1 MLNDDFKQCKDK
13 SQTNLKNY
21 FTEDNM
27 TYYSCEDYR
36 YKNNIKCFSILPLQN
51 ITLTFIQ
58 AQMKDNILIIFM
70 LTHSPL
76 PKDFT
81 LKTLINV
88 YTSGRLRNLQN
99 SEKEVILTIDND
111 SNGSKNQIVCF
122 KSNEEIKNENGN
134 DEKINI
140 QIKDINFD
148 NENTITN
155 VVTENNNCQLNFDKN
170 SELIDTGKVESLIN
184 ENKVTDFSKNL
195 NDNNANYEVIN
206 LNVNDIDVEK
216 NVIYINNSKC
226 NKSRVIPLSSV
237 IKNLYNAYLI
247 DREYSDIGLL
257 NNTALLIKS
266 DDKRITSDTIK
277 SLFRRLK
284 KQSGIERIHP
294 HLLRHTFATSYLIQG
309 GNLEQ
314 LRIILGHS
322 DYNVTRHYLHLAAS
336 NKLLNYD
343 YYKLDENI
351 IH

>member
-1 MLNDDFKQCKDK
+1 MNNLTELYEKFINEKK
-13 SQTNLKNY
+13 SYCEEKTI
-21 FTEDNM
+21 
-27 TYYSCEDYR
+27 TYYEENLTKFIEYVAHQELTRDVYINYIYELR
-36 YKNNIKCFSILPLQN
+36 KKNIKNTSIRTYCRAVKAFSHWLLDNDYIEKDITYNVKLPREDKDMVIPLSEDEVIKLDNVILIPVFSDSILYLRN
-51 ITLTFIQ
+51 
-58 AQMKDNILIIFM
+58 ALIIHLM
-70 LTHSPL
+70 L
-76 PKDFT
+76 DA
-81 LKTLINV
+81 
-88 YTSGRLRNLQN
+88 GLR
-99 SEKEVILTIDND
+99 
-111 SNGSKNQIVCF
+111 
-122 KSNEEIKNENGN
+122 KS
-134 DEKINI
+134 
-140 QIKDINFD
+140 
-148 NENTITN
+148 
-155 VVTENNNCQLNFDKN
+155 
-170 SELIDTGKVESLIN
+170 
-184 ENKVTDFSKNL
+184 
-195 NDNNANYEVIN
+195 EVIN

>member
-1 MLNDDFKQCKDK
+1 MNELNELYNKFINEKK
-13 SQTNLKNY
+13 SYCEEKTI
-21 FTEDNM
+21 
-27 TYYSCEDYR
+27 TYYEENLTKFIEYVSDQELTRDIYINYIYDLRKRGIKNTSIRTYCRAIKAFSNWLYENEYISKDITLRVKLPRED
-36 YKNNIKCFSILPLQN
+36 KDIVIPLSEDEVIKLDNVILIPVFSDSILYLRN
-51 ITLTFIQ
+51 
-58 AQMKDNILIIFM
+58 ALIIHLM
-70 LTHSPL
+70 L
-76 PKDFT
+76 DA
-81 LKTLINV
+81 
-88 YTSGRLRNLQN
+88 GLR
-99 SEKEVILTIDND
+99 
-111 SNGSKNQIVCF
+111 
-122 KSNEEIKNENGN
+122 KS
-134 DEKINI
+134 
-140 QIKDINFD
+140 
-148 NENTITN
+148 
-155 VVTENNNCQLNFDKN
+155 
-170 SELIDTGKVESLIN
+170 
-184 ENKVTDFSKNL
+184 
-195 NDNNANYEVIN
+195 EVIN
-206 LNVNDIDVEK
+206 LNVNDIDLEK
-216 NVIYINNSKC
+216 NVIYINNSKY

-257 NNTALLIKS
+257 NNTPLLIKA

-294 HLLRHTFATSYLIQG
+294 HLLRHTFATSYLMQG

>member
-1 MLNDDFKQCKDK
+1 MNNLNELYEKFINEKK
-13 SQTNLKNY
+13 SYCEEKTI
-21 FTEDNM
+21 
-27 TYYSCEDYR
+27 TYYEENLTKFIEYVSDQELTRDIYINYIYDLRKRGIKNTSIRTYCRAIKAFSNWLYENEYISKDITLRVKLPRED
-36 YKNNIKCFSILPLQN
+36 KDIVIPLSEDEVIKLDNVILIPVFSDSILYLRN
-51 ITLTFIQ
+51 
-58 AQMKDNILIIFM
+58 ALIIHLM
-70 LTHSPL
+70 L
-76 PKDFT
+76 DA
-81 LKTLINV
+81 
-88 YTSGRLRNLQN
+88 GLR
-99 SEKEVILTIDND
+99 
-111 SNGSKNQIVCF
+111 
-122 KSNEEIKNENGN
+122 KS
-134 DEKINI
+134 
-140 QIKDINFD
+140 
-148 NENTITN
+148 
-155 VVTENNNCQLNFDKN
+155 
-170 SELIDTGKVESLIN
+170 
-184 ENKVTDFSKNL
+184 
-195 NDNNANYEVIN
+195 EVIN
-206 LNVNDIDVEK
+206 LNVNDIDLEK
-216 NVIYINNSKC
+216 NVIYINNSKY

-257 NNTALLIKS
+257 NNTPLLIKA

-294 HLLRHTFATSYLIQG
+294 HLLRHTFATSYLMQG

>member
-1 MLNDDFKQCKDK
+1 MNNLTELYEKFINEKK
-13 SQTNLKNY
+13 SYCEEKTI
-21 FTEDNM
+21 
-27 TYYSCEDYR
+27 TYYEENLIKFIEYVADQELTRDIYINYIYELR
-36 YKNNIKCFSILPLQN
+36 KKNIKNTSIRTYCRAIKAFSNWLLENEYIEKDITFRVKLPREDKEIVVPLSEDEV
-51 ITLTFIQ
+51 IKL
-58 AQMKDNILIIFM
+58 DNVILI
-70 LTHSPL
+70 PV
-76 PKDFT
+76 FT
-81 LKTLINV
+81 DSVL
-88 YTSGRLRNLQN
+88 YLRNAL
-99 SEKEVILTIDND
+99 IIHLMLDA
-111 SNGSKNQIVCF
+111 GLR
-122 KSNEEIKNENGN
+122 KS
-134 DEKINI
+134 
-140 QIKDINFD
+140 
-148 NENTITN
+148 
-155 VVTENNNCQLNFDKN
+155 
-170 SELIDTGKVESLIN
+170 
-184 ENKVTDFSKNL
+184 
-195 NDNNANYEVIN
+195 EVIN
-206 LNVNDIDVEK
+206 LNVNDIDVNK
-216 NVIYINNSKC
+216 NVIYINNSKY

-294 HLLRHTFATSYLIQG
+294 HLLRHTFATSYLMQG

-351 IH
+351 VH

>member
-1 MLNDDFKQCKDK
+1 MNNLNEMYEKFINEKK
-13 SQTNLKNY
+13 SYCEEKTI
-21 FTEDNM
+21 
-27 TYYSCEDYR
+27 TYYEENLTKFIEYVDNQDLTRDIYINYIYELRKRGIKNTSIRTYCRAIKAFSNWLYENEYISKDITLRVKLPRED
-36 YKNNIKCFSILPLQN
+36 KDIVIPLSEDEVIKLDNVILIPVFSDSILYLRN
-51 ITLTFIQ
+51 
-58 AQMKDNILIIFM
+58 ALIIHLM
-70 LTHSPL
+70 L
-76 PKDFT
+76 DA
-81 LKTLINV
+81 
-88 YTSGRLRNLQN
+88 GLR
-99 SEKEVILTIDND
+99 
-111 SNGSKNQIVCF
+111 
-122 KSNEEIKNENGN
+122 KS
-134 DEKINI
+134 
-140 QIKDINFD
+140 
-148 NENTITN
+148 
-155 VVTENNNCQLNFDKN
+155 
-170 SELIDTGKVESLIN
+170 
-184 ENKVTDFSKNL
+184 
-195 NDNNANYEVIN
+195 EVIN
-206 LNVNDIDVEK
+206 LNVNDIDLEK
-216 NVIYINNSKC
+216 NVIYINNSKY

-257 NNTALLIKS
+257 NNTPLLIKA

-294 HLLRHTFATSYLIQG
+294 HLLRHTFATSYLMQG

>member
-1 MLNDDFKQCKDK
+1 MNELNELYNKFINEKK
-13 SQTNLKNY
+13 SYCEEKTI
-21 FTEDNM
+21 
-27 TYYSCEDYR
+27 TYYEENLTKFIEYVADQELTRDIYINYIYDLRKRGIKNTSIRTYCRAIKAFSNWLYENEYISKDITLRVKLPRED
-36 YKNNIKCFSILPLQN
+36 KDIVIPLSEDEVIKLDNVILIPVFSDSILYLRN
-51 ITLTFIQ
+51 
-58 AQMKDNILIIFM
+58 ALIIHLM
-70 LTHSPL
+70 L
-76 PKDFT
+76 DA
-81 LKTLINV
+81 
-88 YTSGRLRNLQN
+88 GLR
-99 SEKEVILTIDND
+99 
-111 SNGSKNQIVCF
+111 
-122 KSNEEIKNENGN
+122 KS
-134 DEKINI
+134 
-140 QIKDINFD
+140 
-148 NENTITN
+148 
-155 VVTENNNCQLNFDKN
+155 
-170 SELIDTGKVESLIN
+170 
-184 ENKVTDFSKNL
+184 
-195 NDNNANYEVIN
+195 EVIN
-206 LNVNDIDVEK
+206 LNVNDIDLEK
-216 NVIYINNSKC
+216 NVIYINNSKY

-257 NNTALLIKS
+257 NNTPLLIKA

-294 HLLRHTFATSYLIQG
+294 HLLRHTFATSYLMQG